1 MRPPALVV
9 LAGALC
15 SAPIAPEWTRP
26 PRSLEPQQPNDADGR
41 YPKPDEVASPKR
53 ELSGRSSE
61 PPPMPKLPSGNAVT
75 NVTTA
80 LGAESEDDH
89 MLARERRGM
98 VIVSRVQDPTFEGFD
113 PRNSRRDGVRR
124 A

>member
-80 LGAESEDDH
+80 LGAESEVGEEE
-89 MLARERRGM
+89 LSLLAQGAGAAREHG
-98 VIVSRVQDPTFEGFD
+98 
-113 PRNSRRDGVRR
+113 R
-124 A
+124 AICSDL